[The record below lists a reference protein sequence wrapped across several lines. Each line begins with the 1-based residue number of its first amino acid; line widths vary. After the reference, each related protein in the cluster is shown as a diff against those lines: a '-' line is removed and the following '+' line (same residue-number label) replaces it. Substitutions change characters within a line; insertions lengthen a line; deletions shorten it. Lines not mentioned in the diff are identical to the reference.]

1 MRMTTMTDSVTVRLN
16 QQQWELVDETVAR
29 GVAADREKLFRIAL
43 REYWQMHSAK
53 PADGAK
59 PK

>member
-1 MRMTTMTDSVTVRLN
+1 MTDSVTVRLN
-16 QQQWELVDETVAR
+16 QQQWELVDETIAR
-29 GVAADREKLFRIAL
+29 GVAADREELFRIAL